1 MWETECENYSKRHSV
16 VRSSEAKNRK
26 QFKQHVSKGMSTKYI
41 FNEMNAC
48 HMVPLGV
55 CYPVCI
61 SVCACLRQIGVYL
74 KPSQM
79 TGLAPKANQLG
90 KWVKAPLIPVNFTN
104 QRNKIQVLGHGISGT
119 KRWSLGP
126 VMQSPIKIGLF
137 LAITFLIL
145 ALFKTFIL

>member
-55 CYPVCI
+55 CVSVFVC
-61 SVCACLRQIGVYL
+61 VCAKLE
-74 KPSQM
+74 
-79 TGLAPKANQLG
+79 
-90 KWVKAPLIPVNFTN
+90 FT
-104 QRNKIQVLGHGISGT
+104 L
-119 KRWSLGP
+119 
-126 VMQSPIKIGLF
+126 SP
-137 LAITFLIL
+137 AR
-145 ALFKTFIL
+145 